1 MGAMGRMIVGH
12 WADRAAELAGASA
25 LAVGCG
31 ASAYL
36 LRPFAALAEVAMVV
50 ASALT
55 GGLLGWLFVSRT
67 GSATAAG
74 TLVPFDLA
82 TIHVDEDVQDDG
94 ELLLDQ
100 PITVP
105 AMSSRVISL
114 FGGGE
119 LLPTAGELQRRIDR
133 HLGSTSAPE
142 TLGPHE
148 VPDASDALFEALAG
162 LRRSLR
168 RR

>member
-1 MGAMGRMIVGH
+1 MSRIAAGH
-12 WADRAAELAGASA
+12 WADRAAEVAGASA
-25 LAVGCG
+25 LAIGCG

-36 LRPFAALAEVAMVV
+36 LRPFAAVAEVVTVV

-55 GGLLGWLFVSRT
+55 GGVLGWLFVSKT
-67 GSATAAG
+67 GSAHAASS
-74 TLVPFDLA
+74 LVPFELA
-82 TIHVDEDVQDDG
+82 KISVGEDAQDDG

-105 AMSSRVISL
+105 AIPSRVVSL
-114 FGGGE
+114 FGDGE
-119 LLPTAGELQRRIDR
+119 LLPTAGELQRRIDV

-142 TLGPHE
+142 AVGPHE
-148 VPDASDALFEALAG
+148 VPDASDALFEALAD

-168 RR
+168 RK